1 MDWNHFP
8 FLDMQTLFAGMH
20 ETAAPSKLTY
30 FLKNAGATPHPTDEQ
45 FFIASAARIVAVGGI
60 PIQLFNQ
67 TGKTVDNVFQSMR
80 ANMGVMG
87 SMSYLQLPG
96 GSPKTAYEKIVLEH
110 GHQSCLHTAHLSVLI
125 SGISCATANEFNS
138 QRDEVHAARITETR
152 TNIQSAPPIAL
163 PSPSLYEAY
172 KELRELALKKIASNP
187 LPGDKRNAHEA
198 LNGLFPAHKA
208 TAMVLTASL
217 KNFVKLLRHVE
228 DNGKELQMRLALC
241 QIGLCLSAVL
251 PEIFNSQNFEDILL
265 TTKE

>member
-1 MDWNHFP
+1 MDWKHFP
-8 FLDMQTLFAGMH
+8 FLDMQELFASMQ
-20 ETAAPSKLTY
+20 ETSAPSKLTY
-30 FLKNAGATPHPTDEQ
+30 FLKNAGAAPHPNDEH
-45 FFIASAARIVAVGGI
+45 FFIASAARIVSVGGI
-60 PIQLFNQ
+60 PIQLLSQ
-67 TGKTVDNVFQSMR
+67 TGKTVDEVFQSMR

-96 GSPKTAYEKIVLEH
+96 GSPKAAYKKIVLEH

-152 TNIQSAPPIAL
+152 TSIQSAPPIAL
-163 PSPSLYEAY
+163 PSVALYGAY
-172 KELRELALKKIASNP
+172 KELRDLAIKKIETNP
-187 LPGDKRNAHEA
+187 LPGDKRDVHEA

-217 KNFVKLLRHVE
+217 KNFVKLLRHVD

-241 QIGLCLSAVL
+241 QIGLCLSAVF
-251 PEIFNSQNFEDILL
+251 PEIFNSQTFKEILL